1 MREKWWQKFSSEF
14 VIVRRVVAK
23 LSLFL
28 GSGNLIMAGLGWL
41 WLVAVN
47 IISGCGWS
55 WVVGM
60 KSWPIVGGGGEIID
74 GLGWSWMVEGGG
86 MI

>member
-1 MREKWWQKFSSEF
+1 MSEKWWQKFSSEF

-28 GSGNLIMAGLGWL
+28 GSGNLIIVGRGWL

-47 IISGCGWS
+47 KSLVSSCGWS
-55 WVVGM
+55 WVVR
-60 KSWPIVGGGGEIID
+60 
-74 GLGWSWMVEGGG
+74 
-86 MI
+86 